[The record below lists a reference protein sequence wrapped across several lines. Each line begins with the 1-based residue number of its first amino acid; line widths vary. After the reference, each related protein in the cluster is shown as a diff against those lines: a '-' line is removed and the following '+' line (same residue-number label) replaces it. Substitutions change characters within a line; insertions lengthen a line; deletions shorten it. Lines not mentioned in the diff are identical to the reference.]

1 MHGRCDLLLLLR
13 CCAASALLC
22 VQTYTHILAK
32 YRDFFS
38 TILEKSV
45 EGKEANRALTDT
57 CRLRFRETCTLATL
71 AAGQLRA
78 REVHEN
84 FGRPEYIRRLHEA
97 VSTRNIPLLASTLS
111 SLNEALANLLPA
123 PVKSPPCVVEALQAA
138 GGTSAGRVRE
148 RPTESLGSIGAD
160 TKRRR
165 KYPPTPYPDTPSDE
179 EEEWSEE
186 EGASAVASLKDA
198 PQPDGPPPDKEHDDA
213 DVEAY
218 LNECLSPSEDFSL
231 SPRE

>member
-1 MHGRCDLLLLLR
+1 MAVD
-13 CCAASALLC
+13 
-22 VQTYTHILAK
+22 VQTYTHILAQ

-111 SLNEALANLLPA
+111 SLNEALANLLPG
-123 PVKSPPCVVEALQAA
+123 PVKSQKSQFEKILQDGFLEKEDFVTAL
-138 GGTSAGRVRE
+138 
-148 RPTESLGSIGAD
+148 L
-160 TKRRR
+160 
-165 KYPPTPYPDTPSDE
+165 
-179 EEEWSEE
+179 
-186 EGASAVASLKDA
+186 
-198 PQPDGPPPDKEHDDA
+198 A
-213 DVEAY
+213 DVSRAEI
-218 LNECLSPSEDFSL
+218 SI
-231 SPRE
+231 